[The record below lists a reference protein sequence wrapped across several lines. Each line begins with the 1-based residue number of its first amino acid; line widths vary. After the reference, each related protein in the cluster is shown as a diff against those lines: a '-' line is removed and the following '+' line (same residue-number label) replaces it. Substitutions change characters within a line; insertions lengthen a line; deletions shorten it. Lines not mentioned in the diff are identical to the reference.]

1 MFERAPC
8 INDGTVLVNLST
20 LGLRY
25 WFSGGGPQ
33 AEMEIFTLCLFGN
46 GQMCGRRHA
55 APWERDIYDGA
66 SDVRPTALLFSSPV
80 RDLKPSVGKFHQRY
94 IVVSGHQGL
103 EQSLLIT
110 RNSPC
115 PYTFVLRSPLNP
127 THADKL
133 DIKES

>member
-80 RDLKPSVGKFHQRY
+80 RDFKPSVRKFHQRY
-94 IVVSGHQGL
+94 IVLSGHQEL
-103 EQSLLIT
+103 EQSPMIT
-110 RNSPC
+110 GNSPC

>member
-80 RDLKPSVGKFHQRY
+80 RDFKPSVYG
-94 IVVSGHQGL
+94 
-103 EQSLLIT
+103 
-110 RNSPC
+110 NS
-115 PYTFVLRSPLNP
+115 TE
-127 THADKL
+127 
-133 DIKES
+133 DISYFWGNKNLSRVP